1 MSGGSY
7 DYIYS
12 RLEEECDGRMYD
24 AEMNDMIK
32 DLCQVLHDLEWWQSS
47 DYSENEYRATLDIFK
62 AKWFKGNREERL
74 KGYIDN
80 QIGIL
85 RKQLYALIGEPMAE
99 SKHSTI
105 EELEKEPCEDAISRA
120 DILEEI
126 EKLRMS
132 SGVTN
137 QSTWNECV
145 DVILRTVRNRDWFPS
160 VQPTL
165 IKASDIKPDDE
176 WMKENEWDEI
186 YKTER
191 EE

>member
-1 MSGGSY
+1 M
-7 DYIYS
+7 
-12 RLEEECDGRMYD
+12 
-24 AEMNDMIK
+24 
-32 DLCQVLHDLEWWQSS
+32 
-47 DYSENEYRATLDIFK
+47 T
-62 AKWFKGNREERL
+62 REEAIQFL
-74 KGYIDN
+74 KGYLDEEVYTDKC
-80 QIGIL
+80 
-85 RKQLYALIGEPMAE
+85 RAAHDMAI
-99 SKHSTI
+99 KA
-105 EELEKEPCEDAISRA
+105 LEKEPCEDAISRA